1 MAKQKPKRRIERPQ
15 QAKVNVGL
23 EERIALDYLK
33 ARYELSSDAAALQ
46 KALLLA
52 VDSSD
57 DKDLLEQVE
66 EETTEAWVKMQ
77 RERGVMP

>member
-23 EERIALDYLK
+23 EERIALDYIK

-46 KALLLA
+46 KALLLEVEEA
-52 VDSSD
+52 D
-57 DKDLLEQVE
+57 DWGLLKKVE